1 MKYSVMLFLFFLLLF
16 LGCAK
21 RQTVTEEVPTEE
33 ILFEEIQE
41 DTTEITDISFT
52 EEGEEEATIFEEEEI
67 MVETKEPQKM
77 LGYRIQIGAFKN
89 KTAAEQEA
97 NRARLT
103 LDKEVYIDYIIP
115 YYKLRVGNF
124 LSKSDAVSQL
134 NQVLNKGFKGAFIV
148 ETTII
153 VE

>member
-1 MKYSVMLFLFFLLLF
+1 MKYSVMLFFLLLF

-153 VE
+153 AE

>member
-1 MKYSVMLFLFFLLLF
+1 MKYLVLLSLFFLLLF
-16 LGCAK
+16 SGCAK
-21 RQTVTEEVPTEE
+21 RQTVTEELTTEE
-33 ILFEEIQE
+33 ILFEEIQG

-52 EEGEEEATIFEEEEI
+52 EEREEETPIFEEEI
-67 MVETKEPQKM
+67 IVETKEPKKM

-97 NRARLT
+97 NRARSI

-115 YYKLRVGNF
+115 YYKLRLGNF
-124 LSKSDAVSQL
+124 LSRSDAVSQL

>member
-1 MKYSVMLFLFFLLLF
+1 MKYTFFVFLFFLLLLF
-16 LGCAK
+16 SCAR
-21 RQTVTEEVPTEE
+21 RQSVKEEVATEE

-41 DTTEITDISFT
+41 DTTEISDISFT
-52 EEGEEEATIFEEEEI
+52 NEAEEEI
-67 MVETKEPQKM
+67 SIFKEEEIKAETKELKKM

-89 KTAAEQEA
+89 KTAADQEA
-97 NRARLT
+97 KRARLT
-103 LDKEVYIDYIIP
+103 LDKEVYIEYILP

-124 LSKSDAVSQL
+124 LSNSDARSYL

>member
-1 MKYSVMLFLFFLLLF
+1 MKYLVLLSLFFLLLF
-16 LGCAK
+16 SGCAK
-21 RQTVTEEVPTEE
+21 RQTVSDELTTEE

-41 DTTEITDISFT
+41 DTTEIADISFT
-52 EEGEEEATIFEEEEI
+52 EESEEETPIFEEEI
-67 MVETKEPQKM
+67 IQETKEPKKM

-97 NRARLT
+97 NRARLI

-124 LSKSDAVSQL
+124 LSKSDAVSNL

-148 ETTII
+148 ETTIT

>member
-52 EEGEEEATIFEEEEI
+52 EEEATIFEEEEI

-134 NQVLNKGFKGAFIV
+134 NQALNKGFKGAFIV

>member
-1 MKYSVMLFLFFLLLF
+1 MKYSVMLFFLLLF

-67 MVETKEPQKM
+67 MLETKEPQKM

-153 VE
+153 AE

>member
-1 MKYSVMLFLFFLLLF
+1 MKYLVMLFLFFLLLF

-52 EEGEEEATIFEEEEI
+52 EEEATIFEEEEI
-67 MVETKEPQKM
+67 KVETKEPKKM
-77 LGYRIQIGAFKN
+77 LGYRIQVGAFKN

>member
-1 MKYSVMLFLFFLLLF
+1 MKYSVMLFFLLLF

>member
-1 MKYSVMLFLFFLLLF
+1 MKYLVLLSLFFLLLISD
-16 LGCAK
+16 CAK
-21 RQTVTEEVPTEE
+21 RQTVGEELTTEE

-41 DTTEITDISFT
+41 DTTEISDISFT
-52 EEGEEEATIFEEEEI
+52 EELEEETPIFEEEI
-67 MVETKEPQKM
+67 MVETKEPKKM

-89 KTAAEQEA
+89 RTAAEQEA
-97 NRARLT
+97 NRARLI